1 MKRFQGLFEW
11 IKIFISIFKGRSLTT
26 YGKAHI
32 KFIYEKFKYEFLYDL
47 KDLAAA
53 EESIKKFAGLVE
65 IKNLGDLIR
74 IGPKKDAG
82 YVALDLFPAPFLL
95 SGGAGKNIDFEIF
108 FALRGSQVILYDPTI
123 ASLPISHNNIEHFK
137 YALEGE
143 NSNIFKKSVSLA
155 DCLKHYIS
163 SGGKSEGLY
172 LKLDIEGSEWKLLE
186 SSLAE
191 LLEFDQIF
199 IEFHDLF
206 KLPDKN
212 FRTTYSIVN
221 QFLVDN
227 FYFVSISANNWATF
241 INFGKSFTPLVYEC
255 TLVNKKHSSRLD
267 LKNEFV
273 YRDLAY
279 KNNPNRP
286 QIYHKPFY
294 IE

>member
-1 MKRFQGLFEW
+1 MKRIQGLFEW
-11 IKIFISIFKGRSLTT
+11 VKIFISIFRGRSLTT
-26 YGKAHI
+26 YGKAHVN
-32 KFIYEKFKYEFLYDL
+32 FIYEKFKHEFLYDL

-53 EESIKKFAGLVE
+53 EESIKKFVDQVE
-65 IKNLGDLIR
+65 IKNLGNLIR

-82 YVALDLFPAPFLL
+82 YVALDLFQAPFLL
-95 SGGAGKNIDFEIF
+95 SGGAGKNIDFEMF
-108 FALRGSQVILYDPTI
+108 FALRGSRVSLFDPTI
-123 ASLPISHNNIEHFK
+123 ARLPISHANIEHFK

-143 NSNIFKKSVSLA
+143 NSNIFKKSVCLA

-163 SGGKSEGLY
+163 SCGKSEGLY
-172 LKLDIEGSEWKLLE
+172 LKLDIEGSEWDLLE

-206 KLPDKN
+206 KLPDSN

-221 QFLVDN
+221 QFLIDN

-241 INFGKSFTPLVYEC
+241 INFGKSFTPLIYEC
-255 TLVNKKHSSRLD
+255 TLVNKKYSSRLD
-267 LKNEFV
+267 HKNEVVFM
-273 YRDLAY
+273 DLAY

-286 QIYHKPFY
+286 HIYHKPFY
-294 IE
+294 LE

>member
-1 MKRFQGLFEW
+1 MKRIKGLFEW
-11 IKIFISIFKGRSLTT
+11 GKIFVSIFRGRSSTT
-26 YGKAHI
+26 YGKTHI
-32 KFIYEKFKYEFLYDL
+32 EFIYKKFKYEFLYDL
-47 KDLAAA
+47 KDLTAA
-53 EESIKKFAGLVE
+53 EESIKKFVDLVE

-82 YVALDLFPAPFLL
+82 YVVLDLFPAPFLL
-95 SGGAGKNIDFEIF
+95 SGGAGKNIDFEMF
-108 FALRGSQVILYDPTI
+108 FALRGSRVILYDPTI
-123 ASLPISHNNIEHFK
+123 TNLPISHKNIEHFK
-137 YALEGE
+137 YALEGD
-143 NSNIFKKSVSLA
+143 NSNVFKNSTSLA

-172 LKLDIEGSEWKLLE
+172 LKLDIEGSEWNFLE
-186 SSLAE
+186 SSLAQ

-212 FRTTYSIVN
+212 FRATYSKVN

-227 FYFVSISANNWATF
+227 FYFVSISANNWATY

-255 TLVNKKHSSRLD
+255 TLVNKKYSSRLD
-267 LKNEFV
+267 LEKEVVF
-273 YRDLAY
+273 RDLLY

-294 IE
+294 LE